1 MSIVEYIKSDLQ
13 IRLKTGRS
21 LPQKMTLES
30 VANLYQVSITPV
42 RMAVN
47 ELIAEGL
54 LHKGENRRLTAVAPV
69 TTDVGTEVPI
79 ESPTPPEPPRD
90 LLEIV
95 RNDLVRLSLQG
106 EAIHLREEAT
116 AEKYAVG
123 RSSIRNVFHHL
134 AGSGLLQHLP
144 RRGWLVRP
152 FRHEDMRSFL
162 EVRELLE
169 LNALQTARTELRS
182 EDLQRMLDGN
192 QYPTSDDERPK
203 IDNSLHGYLIE
214 KAGNPYIRDFFERHG
229 SYYDILF
236 QWEDEDL
243 KTAIETVRQ
252 HREILEALL
261 LRDWRAAKKA
271 LSWHIRCNHPI
282 LSKIVHRQR
291 EGGALL
297 ERPASPA
304 VDVLPQ

>member
-30 VANLYQVSITPV
+30 LADLYQVSITPV

-47 ELIAEGL
+47 ELITEGL
-54 LHKGENRRLTAVAPV
+54 LHKGENRRLTTVAPV
-69 TTDVGTEVPI
+69 SAEGETELPL
-79 ESPTPPEPPRD
+79 ELPTPPEPPRD

-152 FRHEDMRSFL
+152 FRHADMRSFL

-169 LNALQTARTELRS
+169 LNALQTARTRLRS
-182 EDLQRMLDGN
+182 EDLQQMLDGN
-192 QYPTSDDERPK
+192 QYPTADLERPR

-243 KTAIETVRQ
+243 QTAIETVRQ

-261 LRDWRAAKKA
+261 VRDWRTAKKA

-282 LSKIVHRQR
+282 LSRIVDRQR
-291 EGGALL
+291 EGGPPS
-297 ERPASPA
+297 EQPASPA